1 MYPRVLDSFL
11 LFFRLLLSDS
21 CNVHYFISNLTVCSI
36 SVCNMQ
42 VWSSTLWWH
51 CCGLLLHFG
60 LWEEDCSRVQ
70 KHKKYQLS
78 TARTQNALWE
88 HKTNA
93 LMFDQIQ
100 STKRTLC
107 SCLCSN
113 HCTLYIL
120 ALSGGQ
126 TVFFMMSPFL
136 FGVTMFFLWYHIFFL
151 SATIFL
157 SNGTMFSVAKC

>member
-60 LWEEDCSRVQ
+60 LWQEDCSGVQ
-70 KHKKYQLS
+70 KHKKYHSS
-78 TARTQNALWE
+78 TAGTQNALWE
-88 HKTNA
+88 QKANA
-93 LMFDQIQ
+93 LIAFRAQ
-100 STKRTLC
+100 KRTLC

-113 HCTLYIL
+113 HWTLYIL
-120 ALSGGQ
+120 ALSGGR

-136 FGVTMFFLWYHIFFL
+136 FGVTMFFSGTISFSWAPPFL
-151 SATIFL
+151 CQMAPCFP
-157 SNGTMFSVAKC
+157 F